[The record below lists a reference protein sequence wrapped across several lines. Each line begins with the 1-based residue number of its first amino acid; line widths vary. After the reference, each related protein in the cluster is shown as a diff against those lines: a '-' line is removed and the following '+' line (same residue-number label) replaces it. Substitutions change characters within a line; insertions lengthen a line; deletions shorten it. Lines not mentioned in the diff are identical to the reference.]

1 MHMYVYINI
10 YVYTQIYIFNVV
22 SFSTN
27 WYLRFF

>member
-1 MHMYVYINI
+1 MYVYINI